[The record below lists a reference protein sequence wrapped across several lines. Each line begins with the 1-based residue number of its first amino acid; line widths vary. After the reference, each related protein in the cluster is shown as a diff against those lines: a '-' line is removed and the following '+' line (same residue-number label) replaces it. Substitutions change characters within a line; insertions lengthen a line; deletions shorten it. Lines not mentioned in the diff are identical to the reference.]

1 MMFLRGHQGMHHRQV
16 EGAWQNLAKC
26 IMLENVCFHMHANLA
41 APIAAPAAYTTLKG
55 NPSDALLT
63 A

>member
-1 MMFLRGHQGMHHRQV
+1 MHHRQV